1 MIVKS
6 LKKDE
11 IKLFHEMS
19 TRVKAL
25 EASIYSTCIALISS
39 LLMFLLSLLPNRVNS
54 HKSKQKRKTWQ
65 QGCMVRKVSAIF

>member
-25 EASIYSTCIALISS
+25 EVSIYSACIVISS
-39 LLMFLLSLLPNRVNS
+39 IMPP
-54 HKSKQKRKTWQ
+54 
-65 QGCMVRKVSAIF
+65 

>member
-25 EASIYSTCIALISS
+25 EVSIYSACIVISS
-39 LLMFLLSLLPNRVNS
+39 SMPPPDALLTNRINS
-54 HKSKQKRKTWQ
+54 HKFKQKKKTWQ
-65 QGCMVRKVSAIF
+65 QGCMVQKVSAIF